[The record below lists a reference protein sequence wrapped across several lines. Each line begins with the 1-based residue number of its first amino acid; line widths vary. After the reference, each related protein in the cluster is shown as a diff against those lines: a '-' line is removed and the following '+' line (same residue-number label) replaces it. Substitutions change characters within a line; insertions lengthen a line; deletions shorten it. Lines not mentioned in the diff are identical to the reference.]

1 MCGRYYITEEDSA
14 AELQAIID
22 EINRKHGDTAIKTG
36 EIRPTDVA
44 PVIANSRSMVASA
57 FAMRWGYSM
66 LDGKTAFNARSE
78 TAATR
83 PMFQDGMSQRRC
95 LVPAAY
101 YFEWEKRGKER
112 VKYAIGQDGCRVLY
126 MAGIYRI
133 EHGIPAFTILTRTPA
148 NNISSIHDR
157 MPVILPIEAKAD
169 WLNPKF
175 MADEI
180 IRAAVMD
187 VHFQAV

>member
-1 MCGRYYITEEDSA
+1 MCGRYYIPEEDSA

-66 LDGKTAFNARSE
+66 LDGKTVFNARSE

-101 YFEWEKRGKER
+101 YFEWEKSGKER